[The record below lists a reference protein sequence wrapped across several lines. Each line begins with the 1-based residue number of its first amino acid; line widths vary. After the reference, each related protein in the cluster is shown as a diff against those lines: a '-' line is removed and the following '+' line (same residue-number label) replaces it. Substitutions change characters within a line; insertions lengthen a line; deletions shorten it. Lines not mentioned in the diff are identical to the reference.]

1 MNECWRTSL
10 LAHATGVHGKM
21 QSWMAVVAVKWFIGL
36 FSRILQH
43 NRTTDGV
50 KLRFHQLHT
59 NYKILQSNARS
70 LEGKLRVNGTKE
82 FWKCEYFESSY
93 LSNTLNK
100 SCCTEIAATKFE
112 VMLQGRAITWAKYMR
127 REVKILGEQ
136 NVTNL
141 TSSFLSWKRNFAK
154 KISDSSYSQATLHI
168 CHMLKDASVR
178 TLTEICGDFP

>member
-112 VMLQGRAITWAKYMR
+112 VMLQGRDN
-127 REVKILGEQ
+127 VSKIYEERSQ
-136 NVTNL
+136 NFRGTKCNQFDPL
-141 TSSFLSWKRNFAK
+141 LSFLKEELR
-154 KISDSSYSQATLHI
+154 
-168 CHMLKDASVR
+168 
-178 TLTEICGDFP
+178 